1 MQVNKG
7 TGARM
12 KLRTRLLWLFVP
24 PLLLVLS
31 LVYFAA
37 QGMLLARLDKQ
48 DERLLVAEAERLRA
62 LLGNSFERDANRLR
76 QWAQAMPGTVPSAF
90 RSMPPRWAAV
100 ASTSSCTL
108 PMVSSG

>member
-1 MQVNKG
+1 
-7 TGARM
+7 M

-48 DERLLVAEAERLRA
+48 DERLLVAEIGRA
-62 LLGNSFERDANRLR
+62 H
-76 QWAQAMPGTVPSAF
+76 V
-90 RSMPPRWAAV
+90 
-100 ASTSSCTL
+100 
-108 PMVSSG
+108 